1 LPLSGYTYV
10 GIATKEG
17 ASMGVLILVLF
28 GLLALASAN
37 GLASSSNGD
46 FDFDISDEAN
56 ASGDTSGSDG
66 LPTCDGVVVIDAASE
81 PVRVP
86 GDTDLFSSASSTCGM
101 SVGRGDEDAVVV
113 LQDALARCNREGVT
127 VDGEYGPQTAA
138 AVMDVQQRAGI
149 TADGEYGPA
158 TLQAMRWPT
167 TSTSGGTNC
176 VTGASA
182 SAAADG
188 DSSSLPPTD

>member
-1 LPLSGYTYV
+1 
-10 GIATKEG
+10 
-17 ASMGVLILVLF
+17 MGVFILVLF

-37 GLASSSNGD
+37 GCESSLDGNGD
-46 FDFDISDEAN
+46 FDFGVSDEAN
-56 ASGDTSGSDG
+56 ASGGTNASDG
-66 LPTCDGVVVIDAASE
+66 LPTCDGVVVIEVASE

-101 SVGRGDEDAVVV
+101 SVGRGGEDAVAV
-113 LQDALARCNREGVT
+113 LQDALARCNGEGVS
-127 VDGEYGPQTAA
+127 VDGEYGAQTAG

-158 TLQAMRWPT
+158 TLQVMRWPT
-167 TSTSGGTNC
+167 MSTSGGTDC
-176 VTGASA
+176 VAGAPS
-182 SAAADG
+182 SAATDD

>member
-1 LPLSGYTYV
+1 
-10 GIATKEG
+10 
-17 ASMGVLILVLF
+17 MGVLILVLF

-37 GLASSSNGD
+37 GCESIEGDGD
-46 FDFDISDEAN
+46 FDFGVSDEAN
-56 ASGDTSGSDG
+56 ASGDTSASDG
-66 LPTCDGVVVIDAASE
+66 LPTCDGVVVIDVASE

-101 SVGRGDEDAVVV
+101 SVGRGGDDAVAV

-127 VDGEYGPQTAA
+127 VDGEYGAQTAG

-149 TADGEYGPA
+149 TADGQYGPA
-158 TLQAMRWPT
+158 TLQVMRWPT
-167 TSTSGGTNC
+167 TSTSGGTDC
-176 VTGASA
+176 VTGAS
-182 SAAADG
+182 STVADG

>member
-1 LPLSGYTYV
+1 M
-10 GIATKEG
+10 GIF
-17 ASMGVLILVLF
+17 ILVLF

-37 GLASSSNGD
+37 GFDGNGD
-46 FDFDISDEAN
+46 FDFGISDGAT
-56 ASGDTSGSDG
+56 ASGDTSTSDG
-66 LPTCDGVVVIDAASE
+66 LPTCDGVVVIDVASE

-86 GDTDLFSSASSTCGM
+86 GDTDLFSSASSACEM
-101 SVGRGDEDAVVV
+101 SVGRGGADAVVV
-113 LQDALARCNREGVT
+113 LQDALAQCNRAGVA
-127 VDGEYGPQTAA
+127 VDGEYGPQTAG

-176 VTGASA
+176 VTGAS
-182 SAAADG
+182 SSGAADG
-188 DSSSLPPTD
+188 GSSSLPPTD